1 MPATDHRFK
10 PERTNG
16 GAYFCDCSCGWSG
29 GVCRD
34 RWSAQVMHDAHAHGL
49 PGPTD
54 HLKVQP
60 ILLLGD
66 PNQADQIEA
75 SS

>member
-1 MPATDHRFK
+1 MTATDHRFK

-34 RWSAQVMHDAHAHGL
+34 KRSAQVMHDVHAHGL
-49 PGPTD
+49 PGSTD

-60 ILLLGD
+60 IVLLGERPRGMTD
-66 PNQADQIEA
+66 ERN
-75 SS
+75 